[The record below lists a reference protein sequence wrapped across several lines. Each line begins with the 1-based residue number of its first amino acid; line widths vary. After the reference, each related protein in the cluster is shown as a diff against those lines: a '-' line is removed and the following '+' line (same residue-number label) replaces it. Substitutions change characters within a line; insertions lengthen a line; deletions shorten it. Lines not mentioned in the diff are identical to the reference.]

1 MMHDGIPLFLQM
13 SGSFTELIANTG
25 ALAKTVLALLLV
37 LSVVSWTIIFEKVRY
52 FRRAS
57 RQSERFKK
65 IFEKET
71 SLSSLIEKTGGM
83 TESPEAAITSY
94 IGKEMKSGELGT
106 LSFID
111 TYIDAGIGSIISE
124 WESYLIF
131 LSTTA
136 TVSPFLGLLGTV
148 WGIMSS
154 FLSMGVRGSA
164 NLYVIGP
171 GIADALITTI
181 FGLGAAIPAVIGF
194 NYILRIVR
202 RKEEELSSFSV
213 RLRSRILDGR
223 YSDVDASR
231 AGSAGAR

>member
-1 MMHDGIPLFLQM
+1 MGYDGMPLFLQM
-13 SGSFTELIANTG
+13 SGSFTDLIANTG
-25 ALAKTVLALLLV
+25 TLAKTILALLLV
-37 LSVVSWTIIFEKVRY
+37 LSVVSWTIIFEKIRFFRKASKQSGR
-52 FRRAS
+52 FRR
-57 RQSERFKK
+57 
-65 IFEKET
+65 IFEEERSIA
-71 SLSSLIEKTGGM
+71 SLTEKTKGM
-83 TESPEAAITSY
+83 SESPEAAMAGY
-94 IGKEMKSGELGT
+94 IGKEIGSGELSDMKN
-106 LSFID
+106 LDS
-111 TYIDAGIGSIISE
+111 YIDAGMDSIISD

-136 TVSPFLGLLGTV
+136 SVSPFLGLLGTV

-181 FGLGAAIPAVIGF
+181 FGLGAAIPAVIGY
-194 NYILRIVR
+194 NYILRVVR

-223 YSDVDASR
+223 YSDIGQSGGR
-231 AGSAGAR
+231 